1 MRQAAPQRGQ
11 DAARRADGRDKGITM
26 NDSDLQASVAAELDW
41 DLKIDGNDIAVF
53 ADGGVVTL
61 RGTVTSSAQKHL
73 AHTAARRVDG
83 VSGIRNQLLVRVLD
97 SGSRAD
103 AGF

>member
-1 MRQAAPQRGQ
+1 
-11 DAARRADGRDKGITM
+11 M

-103 AGF
+103 AGFRADVLQAFKLDTLVPMQRVCPDR